1 MLCGISGEA
10 PQEPVASRKSG
21 AVFEKRLIEKYI
33 QENGTE
39 PGTGEALTEEDLLPL
54 AQSHIVR
61 PRPPTL
67 TSIPALLAT
76 FQNEWDALALE
87 TYNLKEQ
94 LARTREELATALY
107 QHDAAV
113 RVIARLSK
121 ERDEARDALSKVTV
135 TAGNLNGGDEMAI
148 DSVETLPEDIA
159 AKVSEKHAELSK
171 GRKKRPVPEG
181 WATAEDVSAL
191 ETIAS
196 TTLPVPQPTSL
207 ALEGGYA
214 AIAGPEGNAAIYSV
228 EADKLERHVPVGA
241 PVTDTVWAGGK
252 LIFSTTQGTVK
263 VFERGDEVAA
273 VSENSGAVTA
283 LSVHPLG
290 DLVAFVGLDKSIV
303 LFDLTSLKRVS
314 RTYNDSSLTCCAF
327 HPDGHILAVGTSTGA
342 LKLYMTATLEP
353 AVTFSLGAPI
363 QALAFSENGYWV
375 AATAKGQSS
384 VTVFDLRKEGDAAV
398 AKVLETGGAVSG
410 LSWDYTGQFLATAG
424 GSGVTVQQFTKSSKS
439 WSEPFRSSVGA
450 VAVRWG
456 EEAKQL
462 VSVNAEGVVSVFGA
476 KQEA

>member
-1 MLCGISGEA
+1 
-10 PQEPVASRKSG
+10 VYR
-21 AVFEKRLIEKYI
+21 
-33 QENGTE
+33 
-39 PGTGEALTEEDLLPL
+39 
-54 AQSHIVR
+54 
-61 PRPPTL
+61 
-67 TSIPALLAT
+67 
-76 FQNEWDALALE
+76 
-87 TYNLKEQ
+87 
-94 LARTREELATALY
+94 
-107 QHDAAV
+107 
-113 RVIARLSK
+113 
-121 ERDEARDALSKVTV
+121 
-135 TAGNLNGGDEMAI
+135 
-148 DSVETLPEDIA
+148 
-159 AKVSEKHAELSK
+159 LSK

-303 LFDLTSLKRVS
+303 LFDLTTLKRVS
-314 RTYNDSSLTCCAF
+314 RTYNDSCECALLPWTTFNLLTLPALTCCAF